1 MGTVVG
7 CLLDTFTPSRWMLRG
22 MLSAFSGTGISPFT
36 VPCFGWAAG
45 WASSGLFCAGV
56 FSTVY
61 FPARSLCCSNNRAP
75 LPEAS
80 LKPFCFFSFCSE
92 SDLDFSMSR

>member
-1 MGTVVG
+1 MGTVAG
-7 CLLDTFTPSRWMLRG
+7 CVLGTCTASRWMLRG
-22 MLSAFSGTGISPFT
+22 TLSVFSGTGMSPFT

-45 WASSGLFCAGV
+45 ASSGLFCTGV

-80 LKPFCFFSFCSE
+80 LKPFCFSSFCSE